1 MKDNNRFLYKV
12 LILVG
17 IIFSGLSIGTIG
29 YVLIEGWSVFDSLY
43 MTVITTATVGFL
55 EVHELSTAGRVFTMF
70 LIFFSVGTIAY
81 AISNLTHYIA
91 SGEYRIYIKNYRQIK
106 QLGRMENH
114 VIICGFGRVGKQVA
128 EDLIAHHIQVVVIE
142 NSREIIEKNQSDQVL
157 FIEGDASQ
165 DEIIELAKLQK
176 ARAFI
181 ACLPKD
187 ADNLYAILAV
197 KELRNDIM
205 VLARASNHHAISK
218 LKRAGA
224 NNVIM
229 PDVIGGSHIAALVS
243 NPDVMEFM
251 ENIKAEGLDG
261 INIKSIDFSELPNE
275 FQNKTIKDLEG
286 NKITGVTIIGYK
298 SPEGEYIINPD
309 SNIIVCPHSKLFVLG
324 NAKQIS
330 RFVEFFH
337 LS

>member
-1 MKDNNRFLYKV
+1 MKDNNKFLYKV

-17 IIFSGLSIGTIG
+17 IIFAGLSIGTIG

-91 SGEYRIYIKNYRQIK
+91 SGEYRIYIKNYKQIK

-114 VIICGFGRVGKQVA
+114 VIICGYGRVGKQVA
-128 EDLIAHHIQVVVIE
+128 EDLIAHKIQVVVIE
-142 NSREIIEKNQSDQVL
+142 NSREIIEKNQSDKVL

-165 DEIIELAKLQK
+165 DEIIELAKIQK

-187 ADNLYAILAV
+187 PDNLYAILAV
-197 KELRNDIM
+197 KELRKNIM
-205 VLARASNHHAISK
+205 VLARASNQHAISK
-218 LKRAGA
+218 LKSAGA
-224 NNVIM
+224 HNVIM

-261 INIKSIDFSELPNE
+261 INIKSIDFSELPGE
-275 FQNKTIKDLEG
+275 FQNKTIKELEG

-324 NAKQIS
+324 NAKQIA
-330 RFVEFFH
+330 RFTEFFH

>member
-1 MKDNNRFLYKV
+1 MKDNNSFLYKV

-91 SGEYRIYIKNYRQIK
+91 SGEYRVYIKNYRQIK

-114 VIICGFGRVGKQVA
+114 VIICGYGRVGKQVA

-142 NSREIIEKNQSDQVL
+142 NSPDIIEKNQSDQVL

-251 ENIKAEGLDG
+251 ESIKAEGMEG

-275 FQNKTIKDLEG
+275 FQNKTIKELEG

-309 SNIIVCPHSKLFVLG
+309 SKIIVCPHSKLFVLG
-324 NAKQIS
+324 NAKQIAS
-330 RFVEFFH
+330 FVEFFH